1 MIKDIRNLFRLKKE
15 TNGTTI
21 SDVRNLLTLEKEI
34 DDTKIK
40 DTRNLFTLKN
50 ENEAI
55 KAGIIRDFRNI
66 FKHDKEDY

>member
-34 DDTKIK
+34 DT
-40 DTRNLFTLKN
+40 
-50 ENEAI
+50 I